1 MVLILRFTYNKLG
14 FPGIDAALI
23 TYGTIIGYMIIISAI
38 LTNYILGA
46 SISYLEL
53 IINALGIILFTSV
66 GGVAIA
72 YYDRFAGGG
81 FLVILGTQFYFVK

>member
-1 MVLILRFTYNKLG
+1 MVLILRFTYSKLG

-23 TYGTIIGYMIIISAI
+23 TYGTIIGYMIIVSAI
-38 LTNYILGA
+38 ITNYILGA

-72 YYDRFAGGG
+72 YYDRLVGGQ
-81 FLVILGTQFYFVK
+81 ILLYN